1 MPSPFPGMNPWL
13 EQDDVWHDFH
23 ESFVPAIR
31 RALVSQLSPRYI
43 VKLDEEVYVH
53 NRADDLRTFAGRAD
67 VLVAETT
74 EGRTPDVAAA
84 VLEAPSYAMIP
95 PAVDVE
101 RLSYVEIRDQKS
113 RQLVAMIEVLSPA
126 NKKRSDDRA
135 QYLRKRQQLLRSDAH
150 LIELDLLRGG
160 ERLPLDDLADCDYCV
175 AVSRAEDRPRV
186 GVWPIRIREP
196 LPIIP
201 VPLLAPDPDA
211 RLDLKQILDAVYDE
225 AGYERYIYAG
235 KPQPRLHPDDAD
247 WARRFLP
254 G

>member
-1 MPSPFPGMNPWL
+1 MNPWL

-31 RALVSQLSPRYI
+31 RALVVQLPPHYI
-43 VKLDEEVYVH
+43 VKLDEEVYIH
-53 NRADDLRTFAGRAD
+53 DRSEETRTFGGRAD
-67 VLVAETT
+67 VFVAEGSERQEAETAT
-74 EGRTPDVAAA
+74 A

-101 RLSYVEIRDQKS
+101 RLSYIEIRDQKS
-113 RQLVAMIEVLSPA
+113 RELVAVIEVLSPA

-186 GVWPIRIREP
+186 GIWPIRVREP
-196 LPIIP
+196 LPAIP
-201 VPLLAPDPDA
+201 VPLRTPDPDA
-211 RLDLKQILDAVYDE
+211 WLDLKQILDGVYDE
-225 AGYERYIYAG
+225 AGYARYIYAG
-235 KPQPRLHPDDAD
+235 KPQPRLHPDDEA
-247 WARRFLP
+247 WARSFLP
-254 G
+254 Q